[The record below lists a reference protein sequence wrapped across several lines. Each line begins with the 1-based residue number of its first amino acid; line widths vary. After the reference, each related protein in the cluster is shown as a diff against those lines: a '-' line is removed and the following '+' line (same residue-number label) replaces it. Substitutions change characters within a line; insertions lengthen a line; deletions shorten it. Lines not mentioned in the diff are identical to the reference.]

1 MGILLLLP
9 VLNPFTAYFS
19 QYFTPINANVK
30 HATMS
35 RRHEWSHSYKYVSL
49 MSESK

>member
-9 VLNPFTAYFS
+9 VLNPSTTYFN
-19 QYFTPINANVK
+19 QYFTLINANVK
-30 HATMS
+30 HAAMS
-35 RRHEWSHSYKYVSL
+35 QRHEWSHNYICVSL